1 VYFCTIII
9 FSLNKDNTLMKNKQI
24 SEFRSF
30 RTKMNERILASENV
44 SMKRLFSLDTI
55 TYQDGALDA
64 KTKEMLGLC
73 ASLVLRCDDCV
84 KYHLEKCK
92 ELDITTPQIFDI
104 FAVGSVVGGTITI
117 PHIRRAVD
125 YWEALEENIV

>member
-1 VYFCTIII
+1 METENIIDQFRVYR
-9 FSLNKDNTLMKNKQI
+9 Q
-24 SEFRSF
+24 
-30 RTKMNERILASENV
+30 KMNEKILDAENTP
-44 SMKRLFSLDTI
+44 MKRLYSLDAL
-55 TYQDGALDA
+55 TYQDGALDK

-92 ELDITTPQIFDI
+92 ELGVTRPEIFDI

-117 PHIRRAVD
+117 PHIRRAVEYLD
-125 YWEALEENIV
+125 ALEKLNSL

>member
-1 VYFCTIII
+1 
-9 FSLNKDNTLMKNKQI
+9 MKNKQI

-104 FAVGSVVGGTITI
+104 FAVGSDVGGTITI

>member
-1 VYFCTIII
+1 
-9 FSLNKDNTLMKNKQI
+9 MKNKNHLV
-24 SEFRSF
+24 ENFREY
-30 RTKMNERILASENV
+30 RQTMNEKILASDNAV
-44 SMKRLFSLDTI
+44 LKRLYNLDTL
-55 TYQDGALDA
+55 TYQAGALDV

-92 ELDITTPQIFDI
+92 ELGVTGSQIFDI

-117 PHIRRAVD
+117 PHIRRGVE
-125 YWEALEENIV
+125 YWEALNDNAE